1 MPRGPKDRILAGN
14 PANAKN
20 DRNGPQWP
28 SQVLKSA
35 NAFKIAFKSPFPP
48 PLFSP
53 PPSSF
58 IPQLRGVWGRSPQFF
73 LEAFTKHL
81 LLFCFSLFLF
91 SSFSPLL
98 SSPPPSPPFFF
109 LFPPFPLSP
118 SPPSF
123 LFSPSPFSF
132 LFPPFFSLS
141 FYSLFSPF
149 FSLFS
154 PLTRVVCKNDVQIF
168 PLLPFFFSFFF
179 SLPFPPFPFSR
190 IPGARRF
197 LDREIQQL

>member
-98 SSPPPSPPFFF
+98 SSPPPPPPFSFSSPLSPFPPPLPLFSFLLPPFPFFF
-109 LFPPFPLSP
+109 LLSSLFPFTLFSLLFFLYFPPSH
-118 SPPSF
+118 
-123 LFSPSPFSF
+123 
-132 LFPPFFSLS
+132 
-141 FYSLFSPF
+141 
-149 FSLFS
+149 
-154 PLTRVVCKNDVQIF
+154 V
-168 PLLPFFFSFFF
+168 
-179 SLPFPPFPFSR
+179 
-190 IPGARRF
+190 
-197 LDREIQQL
+197 

>member
-1 MPRGPKDRILAGN
+1 MG
-14 PANAKN
+14 AKPPVFF
-20 DRNGPQWP
+20 GSIYQ
-28 SQVLKSA
+28 
-35 NAFKIAFKSPFPP
+35 AFTAFLFLSLSFFFFFPP
-48 PLFSP
+48 
-53 PPSSF
+53 SF
-58 IPQLRGVWGRSPQFF
+58 F
-73 LEAFTKHL
+73 
-81 LLFCFSLFLF
+81 
-91 SSFSPLL
+91 
-98 SSPPPSPPFFF
+98 PPPSPPFFF